1 MSWIQKLIQ
10 TYDGCVGRPQF
21 AGRPLVPIDHVEQ
34 NAHVEIA
41 IDENGNF
48 LRAAVIQKEPTLIP
62 VSEKSAG
69 RTSGAVA
76 HPLSDKIRY
85 VARDFGS
92 DDHQLYLQQ
101 IGEWSAESNNA
112 ALRAIE
118 KYVKHGSVANDL
130 VNADVMTKLED
141 GSWKKLWTKEEI
153 KDATLAKLLAADA
166 KTKERDQGD
175 AFVRWRVEIP
185 GKLDSAVWNDLELQ
199 SDWATFN
206 AKSQTGQGLC
216 LSAGCLAPL
225 AENHPKRLRH
235 GGDAAKLIS
244 SNDTKGFTF
253 RGRFKDASEA
263 YGLSSTATQKA
274 HNALRWLIARQG
286 AKNGDQV
293 VVAWSVQSAD
303 APPVLVDSWE
313 FFREAGQTTEEACE
327 PVYEGDAG
335 QHFALRL
342 KKAIGGYKQKLDD
355 SADIVVMGLDSAT
368 PGRMAILFYR
378 EIKEAEFLTRLER
391 WHTSLAWPQ
400 NMGKDRRFVGAPA
413 PSDIA
418 EACYGRRVDEKL
430 RKATQERL
438 LPCIIDGR
446 PLPRDLVLGSIA
458 SAVRCAHEKG
468 QKRGFWEFE
477 RNLGVACSLYRGAHP
492 KENYSMSLDE
502 SRTSRDYLYGR
513 LLALADSIESV
524 ALNVARVQRDTTAAR
539 LMQRFADR
547 PYSTWRTI
555 ELQLTPYIAQL
566 RSSRAAA
573 LQRRQSLIDA
583 VYTLFEIDGGESK
596 FLDNRPLSG
605 EFLLGFHCQ
614 REALKPRRDESNDAE
629 PEVTPEEGDNQ

>member
-1 MSWIQKLIQ
+1 MSWIQKLVE
-10 TYDGCVGRPQF
+10 TYDACFGQPQF
-21 AGRPLVPIDHVEQ
+21 ADRSLTPIDHVEQ
-34 NAHVEIA
+34 NAHIEIA

-48 LRAAVIQKEPTLIP
+48 LRAAVVQKEPTLIP
-62 VSEKSAG
+62 VTEKSAG
-69 RTSGAVA
+69 RTSGACA

-85 VARDFGS
+85 VAKDFSS
-92 DDHQLYLQQ
+92 DDHQLYLKQ
-101 IGEWSAESNNA
+101 IGDWSESSNNA
-112 ALRAIE
+112 TLRAIE
-118 KYVKHGSVANDL
+118 RYVKRGSVANDL
-130 VNADVMTKLED
+130 VNAGVMTKVDD
-141 GSWKKLWTKEEI
+141 GSWKKSWSKEEI
-153 KDATLAKLLAADA
+153 KDAPLAKLLVSDA

-185 GKLDSAVWNDLELQ
+185 GKLESAVWKDLELQ
-199 SDWATFN
+199 RDWADFN
-206 AKSQTGQGLC
+206 AKSQTELGLC
-216 LSAGCLAPL
+216 LSSGCPAPL
-225 AENHPKRLRH
+225 AENHPRRLRH
-235 GGDAAKLIS
+235 GGDGAKLIS

-253 RGRFKDASEA
+253 RGRFKAASEA
-263 YGLSSTATQKA
+263 YGLSSAATQKA

-293 VVAWSVQSAD
+293 VVAWSVKSAD
-303 APPVLVDSWE
+303 APPVLVDSWQ
-313 FFREAGQTTEEACE
+313 FFRDAEDNPEEAQE
-327 PVYEGDAG
+327 GSYEGDAG

-378 EIKEAEFLTRLER
+378 ELKEAEFLIRLER
-391 WHTSLAWPQ
+391 WHTSLAWQQ
-400 NMGKDRRFVGAPA
+400 NIGKDRRFIGAPA
-413 PSDIA
+413 PRDI
-418 EACYGRRVDEKL
+418 EEVCYGQRVDEKL

-438 LPCIIDGR
+438 LPCIVDGR
-446 PLPRDLVLGSIA
+446 PLPRDLVL
-458 SAVRCAHEKG
+458 SAVRRAANRAAVEH
-468 QKRGFWEFE
+468 WEFE

-513 LLALADSIESV
+513 LLALADSIEGLALHV
-524 ALNVARVQRDTTAAR
+524 AKVQRDTTAAR
-539 LMQRFADR
+539 LMQRFADH

-573 LQRRQSLIDA
+573 LQRRQSLIDG
-583 VYTLFEIDGGESK
+583 VYSLFEASGDEST

-605 EFLLGFHCQ
+605 EFLLGFHSQ
-614 REALKPRRDESNDAE
+614 REALRLRKDNSSDAE
-629 PEVTPEEGDNQ
+629 PEATPEEGDKQ

>member
-1 MSWIQKLIQ
+1 MSWIQKLVE
-10 TYDGCVGRPQF
+10 TYDTCLGRPQF
-21 AGRPLVPIDHVEQ
+21 ADRPLLPIDHVEQ
-34 NAHVEIA
+34 NTHIEIA
-41 IDENGNF
+41 IDEDGNF
-48 LRAAVIQKEPTLIP
+48 LRAAVVQKEPTLIP
-62 VSEKSAG
+62 VTEKSAG
-69 RTSGAVA
+69 RTSGAFA

-85 VARDFGS
+85 VAKGFSS
-92 DDHQLYLQQ
+92 DDHQLYLKQ
-101 IGEWSAESNNA
+101 IGDWSESSNNST
-112 ALRAIE
+112 LRAIE
-118 KYVKHGSVANDL
+118 KYVKRGSVAIDL
-130 VNADVMTKLED
+130 VNSGVMTKLDD
-141 GSWKKLWTKEEI
+141 GSWKKSWSKEEL
-153 KDATLAKLLAADA
+153 KDAPLARLLVADA

-185 GKLDSAVWNDLELQ
+185 GKLDSAVWKDLELQ
-199 SDWATFN
+199 RDWADFN
-206 AKSQTGQGLC
+206 AKSQTKQGLC
-216 LSAGCLAPL
+216 LSSGCLAPL

-235 GGDAAKLIS
+235 GGDGAKLIS

-253 RGRFKDASEA
+253 RGRFKEASEA

-293 VVAWSVQSAD
+293 VVAWSVTSAD
-303 APPVLVDSWE
+303 APPVLVDSWQ
-313 FFREAGQTTEEACE
+313 FFRDAGETTEEAQE
-327 PVYEGDAG
+327 AAYQGDAG
-335 QHFALRL
+335 QLFALRL
-342 KKAIGGYKQKLDD
+342 KKAISGYKQRLDD

-378 EIKEAEFLTRLER
+378 ELKESEFLARLEH

-400 NMGKDRRFVGAPA
+400 NMGKDRHFIGAPA
-413 PSDIA
+413 PRDIA
-418 EACYGRRVDEKL
+418 EACYGQRVDEKL

-438 LPCIIDGR
+438 LPCIVDGR
-446 PLPRDLVLGSIA
+446 PLPRDLVQ
-458 SAVRCAHEKG
+458 SAVRRAVNRAALEH
-468 QKRGFWEFE
+468 WEFE

-492 KENYSMSLDE
+492 KESYSMSLDE

-513 LLALADSIESV
+513 LLALADSIEGL
-524 ALNVARVQRDTTAAR
+524 ALNVAKVQRDTTAAR
-539 LMQRFADR
+539 LMQRFADH

-583 VYTLFEIDGGESK
+583 VFTLFETSGGQSA

-605 EFLLGFHCQ
+605 EFLLGFHSQ
-614 REALKPRRDESNDAE
+614 REAVKPRKSNSNDAE
-629 PEVTPEEGDNQ
+629 PEATPEEGDNQ